1 MCHQIDTYRCISLIS
16 ILLLATGCAHHQ
28 QYNANSGKPNSH
40 IKVSKFDLDNDT
52 SIDYVF
58 YVDDENVEIQIA
70 EQDKTS
76 QDDNNSEEINYQN
89 NTKKFTEELA
99 SKEASLRQQL
109 DAEYDDKLNT
119 AVSVVTSSYIDAQS
133 FFYKKQYNQALNSIK
148 TTISYAPESAG
159 VLSLAGSIYYAA
171 GYIDKSITYWKRAL
185 KSNPSLTQVRTML
198 RKAQTAKKNSNQ

>member
-70 EQDKTS
+70 KQDKTV
-76 QDDNNSEEINYQN
+76 QDENNREEISYQN

-99 SKEASLRQQL
+99 SREASLRQQL
-109 DAEYDDKLNT
+109 DEEYDDKLNI

-133 FFYKKQYNQALNSIK
+133 FFYKKQYNQALNSIQ
-148 TTISYAPESAG
+148 TTISYAPESAV

-171 GYIDKSITYWKRAL
+171 GYIDKSINYWKKAL
-185 KSNPSLTQVRTML
+185 KNNPSLTQVRTML

>member
-1 MCHQIDTYRCISLIS
+1 MLWAVHTINNIP
-16 ILLLATGCAHHQ
+16 
-28 QYNANSGKPNSH
+28 NSGKPNSH

-58 YVDDENVEIQIA
+58 YVDDENVEIQLA
-70 EQDKTS
+70 KQDKTS
-76 QDDNNSEEINYQN
+76 QDDNNSGEINYQN
-89 NTKKFTEELA
+89 NTKNFTEELA

-148 TTISYAPESAG
+148 KTISYAPESAV

-198 RKAQTAKKNSNQ
+198 RKAQTAKKFNQ